1 MFAELPVTTGLL
13 ATTVAVSATASRV
26 TPLHTTVPG
35 RLRARVEGL
44 RRNAQLARHLEQ
56 TLRGRSGVTHVET
69 STLTGSVLLRYGDC
83 ALPALLAAIED
94 SVVAILPRVTP
105 STPHATRKPATPI
118 ITTPLRA
125 RPPESNTRWHVQS
138 LEDLLRELE
147 TSSEHGLTSALAAA
161 RLARFGANA
170 FPEPPRRSELALFA
184 GQFKSLPVALLG
196 VSAVVSAATGGL
208 VDAAVILG
216 VIMINASI
224 GFVTERQAE
233 RTITALDRYTP
244 RHARALRE
252 GRVIDVPVEHIV
264 TGDLLE
270 LTPGTYVAAD
280 ARLLDAQRLTIDES
294 ALTGESAPVR
304 KNAQFTSTLDTPL
317 AERINLAHR
326 GTLVT
331 GGSGRAVV
339 VATGVDT
346 EIGRIQSLV
355 GETHPP
361 ETPMQI
367 QLDRMGNQLVL
378 LSSAIC
384 AGVFGLGLLRGLG
397 MLPMLKTAIS
407 LAVAAVPEGLP
418 TVATTTLAL
427 GIRDMRARKVLIR
440 HLDAVETLGSV
451 QVLCLDKTGTLTLNQ
466 MQVVGVQIDG
476 QRYQRVEQKYV
487 RHDVAVDPQDEPVLQ
502 QLLRVVALC
511 NEAEPAYS
519 SGRISFNGSATESA
533 LLDAALCGGIDVTTL
548 RREHPLMRTRHRT
561 ETTPWMG
568 TLHRLPDGRWL
579 IAVKGNPEQVLALCR
594 DWHDLDVPLTDS
606 TRSDILFDNERMA
619 GEALR
624 VLGVAYAIVARPD
637 EFETA
642 PLCWLGLVGLADPVR
657 PGMDKLMRAFHRAGI
672 ETVMITGDQSATA
685 YAIGKQLN
693 LANGGQLEILDSTA
707 LDKLDPELLA
717 GLVRKTHV
725 FARVSP
731 AHKLQIVQALQRA
744 GKVVAMTGDGIND
757 GPALKAANIGVAM
770 GSSGTDVA
778 RSVADVVV
786 EDDNLHTLITAVE
799 QGRTIYAN
807 IRKALRFL
815 LSTNLSEVEVMVAAV
830 AMGAG
835 APLTPMQLLW
845 INLISDIFPGLALAL
860 EPPETDV
867 LKQPPRDPQEPII
880 AVRDFKRLA
889 LESGAISVGALATLG
904 YALWR
909 YGPGARANTH
919 VFMSLTIAQL
929 LHAYSCRSETTTIFE
944 AAVRPGNRHL
954 NLAVGASL
962 AAQAG
967 VMTIP
972 ALRKLF
978 NLTPVGP
985 VDLAVIGASAVL
997 PLLFN
1002 ELTKAG
1008 RRSVLPT
1015 VPDEGGPRHA

>member
-1 MFAELPVTTGLL
+1 MLDDFSGLL
-13 ATTVAVSATASRV
+13 RVPAAAAPGGLNAARV
-26 TPLHTTVPG
+26 TMRHAAVPG
-35 RLRARVEGL
+35 RLRAHVAGL
-44 RRNAQLARHLEQ
+44 RHNARLAQHLN
-56 TLRGRSGVTHVET
+56 ET
-69 STLTGSVLLRYGDC
+69 
-83 ALPALLAAIED
+83 
-94 SVVAILPRVTP
+94 
-105 STPHATRKPATPI
+105 
-118 ITTPLRA
+118 LRA
-125 RPPESNTRWHVQS
+125 RVDVVSIEVNALTGTVLLHYRSTTAAKLLAGIEAALDSPDAAAMRRTHAAAAPRPDPVAPAPRPGRTASAARWHVAP
-138 LEDLLRELE
+138 LEQLLRDFE
-147 TSSEHGLTSALAAA
+147 TSLEHGLTSATAAT
-161 RLARFGANA
+161 RLARSGPNA
-170 FPEPPRRSELALFA
+170 FPAPPRRSEAAMFF

-196 VSAVVSAATGGL
+196 ASAVVSAATGGL
-208 VDAAVILG
+208 VDAAVIVG
-216 VIMINASI
+216 VLVVNATI

-233 RTITALDRYTP
+233 RTIAALDRYTP
-244 RHARALRE
+244 RRVHARRE
-252 GRVIDVPVEHIV
+252 GRVFEVPVEHIV
-264 TGDLLE
+264 TGDVLE
-270 LTPGTYVAAD
+270 LAPGSYIAAD
-280 ARLLDAQRLTIDES
+280 ARLLDTERLTVDES
-294 ALTGESAPVR
+294 ALTGESVPIA
-304 KNAQFTSTLDTPL
+304 KNFRFAGTDDTPL
-317 AERINLAHR
+317 AERLNLVHR

-331 GGSGRAVV
+331 GGSGRALV

-355 GETHPP
+355 GETRPP
-361 ETPMQI
+361 DTPMQI

-378 LSSAIC
+378 LGGAVC

-397 MLPMLKTAIS
+397 LLPMLKTAIS

-451 QVLCLDKTGTLTLNQ
+451 QVLCLDKTGTLTLNR
-466 MQVVGVQIDG
+466 MQLVCVQIDG
-476 QRYQRVEQKYV
+476 HRYRRSERSYV
-487 RHDVAVDPQDEPVLQ
+487 LHDTTIDVSREPVFQL
-502 QLLRVVALC
+502 LLRVVALC
-511 NEAEPAYS
+511 NEADVSHSA
-519 SGRISFNGSATESA
+519 GQVSFTGSATESA
-533 LLDAALCGGIDVTTL
+533 LLDAALCGGLDVTVL
-548 RREHPLMRTRHRT
+548 RRDYPLQRMRHRT
-561 ETTPWMG
+561 ETTPWMA
-568 TLHRLPDGRWL
+568 TLHRRADGGWL
-579 IAVKGNPEQVLALCR
+579 VAVKGSPEQVLALC
-594 DWHDLDVPLTDS
+594 HDRFEPGAPLTDS
-606 TRSDILFDNERMA
+606 TRSNILFDNERMA

-624 VLGVAYAIVARPD
+624 VLGVAYALIDSP
-637 EFETA
+637 EQFETA

-657 PGMDKLMRAFHRAGI
+657 PGMDKLMRAFHGAGI

-693 LANGGQLEILDSTA
+693 LANGGHLEILDSAA
-707 LDKLDPELLA
+707 LDKVEPELLA

-770 GSSGTDVA
+770 GGGGTDVA

-786 EDDNLHTLITAVE
+786 EDDNLHTMVTAVE

-830 AMGAG
+830 AFGAG

-845 INLISDIFPGLALAL
+845 INLISDIFPGLALAM

-867 LKQPPRDPQEPII
+867 LKQPPRDPDEPII
-880 AVRDFKRLA
+880 APRDFRRLA
-889 LESGAISVGALATLG
+889 LESGAISVGALASLG

-909 YGPGARANTH
+909 YGAGPRANTH

-929 LHAYSCRSETTTIFE
+929 LHALSCRSEKTTIFE
-944 AAVRPGNRHL
+944 SGIRPGNRHL
-954 NLAVGASL
+954 NLALGASL

-978 NLTPVGP
+978 NLAPVGP

-1002 ELTKAG
+1002 ELTKVG
-1008 RRSVLPT
+1008 RRTITPVAPA
-1015 VPDEGGPRHA
+1015 EGGPGHA